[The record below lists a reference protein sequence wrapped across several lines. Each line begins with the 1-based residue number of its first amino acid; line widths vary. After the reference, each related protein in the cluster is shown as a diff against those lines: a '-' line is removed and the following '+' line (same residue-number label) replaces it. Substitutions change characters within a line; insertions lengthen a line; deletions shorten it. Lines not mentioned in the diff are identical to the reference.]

1 MVSYSCFKL
10 SKFCIL
16 HLKVT
21 PMHEEARVFDL
32 EVCSVALSGWSVF
45 VFLENFLTIK
55 LITQNDSFSIQVG
68 LDGDSRVSI

>member
-1 MVSYSCFKL
+1 MTFRLDK
-10 SKFCIL
+10 K
-16 HLKVT
+16 HTRMLK
-21 PMHEEARVFDL
+21 MSHEVKR
-32 EVCSVALSGWSVF
+32 VF